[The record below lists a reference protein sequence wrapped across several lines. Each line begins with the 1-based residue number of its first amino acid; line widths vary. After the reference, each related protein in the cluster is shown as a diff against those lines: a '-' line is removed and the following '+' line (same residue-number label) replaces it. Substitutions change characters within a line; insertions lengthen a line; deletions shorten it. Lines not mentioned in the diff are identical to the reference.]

1 MSNYTFIYIALFHG
15 FGSITMEHC
24 QQILMLQITLIFKK
38 TYNLY
43 LNFQGY
49 L

>member
-1 MSNYTFIYIALFHG
+1 MLNYTFIHIALFYG
-15 FGSITMEHC
+15 FGSITMEQC
-24 QQILMLQITLIFKK
+24 QHILMLQITLIKK